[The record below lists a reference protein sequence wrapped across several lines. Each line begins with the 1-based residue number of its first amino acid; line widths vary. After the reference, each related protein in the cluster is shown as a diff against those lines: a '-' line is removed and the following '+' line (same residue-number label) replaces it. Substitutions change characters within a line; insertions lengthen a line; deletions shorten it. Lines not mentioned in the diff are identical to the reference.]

1 MSSTPPTSPDPNR
14 PPRPAP
20 GVPDYQLERLIGRG
34 SYGEV
39 WLARTALGARRA
51 VKVVYR
57 DSFDSERPYLR
68 EFAGIRAYEPISSH
82 ESQVSVFHVGKND
95 EAGYFYYVMELADD
109 AATLTK
115 PFPPLPATEPAA
127 SPPAYEPATLG
138 VLLKQRGRL
147 PCAEALPL
155 ARSLASALD
164 RLHGHGLVHRDIKPA
179 NIIFVDG
186 RPKLADIGLVTS
198 AAKADT
204 LVGTTGYI
212 PPEGPGTAAADLFS
226 FGKVLY
232 EVVTGHDRQEF
243 PMLPDDLAQLPDR
256 EQLLEVNEII
266 LKCCHL
272 DPRERYASGAD
283 VLADLKRIEAGHSLR
298 RDRARR
304 RQLAVAAVVVLAAVA
319 VWGWDKFRPVPV
331 AAPVRPTQMARAK
344 PAEPEGRWTNSL
356 GMVFTSLPGLP
367 VQFSIWETRVQ
378 DYEQFARAT
387 SRSAT
392 TARSSVRG
400 RTNLVSWLNP
410 ADMKPAP
417 DHPVRLVTWDDAN
430 DFCVWLTERERA
442 AGWLRE
448 GETYRLPTDLEWSWA
463 IGLTNETGSTP
474 VERHSDGSQTNVF
487 YWGTNWPPPDG
498 AGNFSDE
505 NSVMFQHIAGYLDPF
520 PGIAPVGSFPAE
532 RHGLFDLAGNVA
544 EWCGDELVERAKGGS
559 PVRVSRG
566 AAYENSGQSA
576 FRITRRMMTRAEIP
590 SSAIG
595 FRVVRVALPGP
606 PPTPP
611 VAVAV
616 AAPVPEPPAA
626 PAQRPTAVHSV
637 TRTNSLGMV
646 FVPVAGLTA
655 EFSIW
660 ETRVRDFRV
669 FAEATKHQTDV
680 GTFQEATTGN
690 KRIVVERRWHEE
702 ALAANPDWPV
712 RAISPRDA
720 LAFCAWL
727 TAHERAA
734 GLLPTNLCYRL
745 PRDHE
750 WSWAAGLTN
759 EVGATSLERFR
770 SATGPPRYPWGTNWP
785 PPLGAGNF
793 SGRESVL
800 SGRFQIPGYRDDF
813 ATVGPV
819 GSFPAEANGLFDLA
833 GNVSEICEEWPPV
846 PGVEPRFPRR
856 GASFDRYEPEDLE
869 MRARRSVSL
878 KHSSV
883 HAGFRVVR
891 APVEDNRPPGK

>member
-1 MSSTPPTSPDPNR
+1 MV
-14 PPRPAP
+14 A
-20 GVPDYQLERLIGRG
+20 DYQMERLIGRG

-39 WLARTALGARRA
+39 WLARTALGTLRA

-109 AATLTK
+109 AASLVKAPSTL
-115 PFPPLPATEPAA
+115 PLPETSDA
-127 SPPAYEPATLG
+127 PPPYAPATLS

-179 NIIFVDG
+179 NIIFVEG

-243 PMLPDDLAQLPDR
+243 PMLPDDLGQLPDR
-256 EQLLEVNEII
+256 DQLLEVNEII
-266 LKCCHL
+266 LKCCHM

-304 RQLAVAAVVVLAAVA
+304 RQLAVAACVLVVVLGGLGVQHFREQARLGKESEPAGA
-319 VWGWDKFRPVPV
+319 KARPVQL
-331 AAPVRPTQMARAK
+331 AQAK
-344 PAEPEGRWTNSL
+344 VAEPEGRWTNSL
-356 GMVFTSLPGLP
+356 GMVFASIPGLP

-387 SRSAT
+387 RRSPT
-392 TARSSVRG
+392 MARSSVRG
-400 RTNLVSWLNP
+400 RTNLVSWSSP
-410 ADMKPAP
+410 AELKPAP
-417 DHPVRLVTWDDAN
+417 DHAVRLVTWDDAN
-430 DFCVWLTERERA
+430 AFCLWLTERERA
-442 AGWLRE
+442 TGWLRE
-448 GETYRLPTDLEWSWA
+448 GESYRLPMDLEWSWA
-463 IGLTNETGSTP
+463 AGLTNETGSTP

-532 RHGLFDLAGNVA
+532 RHGLFDLAGNVS

-559 PVRVSRG
+559 TVRVSRG
-566 AAYENSGQSA
+566 AAYDNSGQTA

-590 SSAIG
+590 SAAIG
-595 FRVVRVALPGP
+595 FRVVRVALPGRVQ
-606 PPTPP
+606 PP
-611 VAVAV
+611 VAVAAV
-616 AAPVPEPPAA
+616 SLVPEPPAA
-626 PAQRPTAVHSV
+626 PAPRPAAFPKD

-660 ETRVRDFRV
+660 ETRIRDFRAFV
-669 FAEATKHQTDV
+669 ETTKHQADV
-680 GTFQEATTGN
+680 GTFQETLPGN
-690 KRIVVERRWHEE
+690 KRVIVERRWHEDTV
-702 ALAANPDWPV
+702 AANPDWPI

-727 TAHERAA
+727 TAHERTA

-759 EVGATSLERFR
+759 EVGTTSLERLR
-770 SATGPPRYPWGTNWP
+770 STGPGRFQWGTNWP

-793 SGRESVL
+793 SGTESIL
-800 SGRFQIPGYRDDF
+800 HEKYRIPGYRDDF
-813 ATVGPV
+813 PTVGPV
-819 GSFPAEANGLFDLA
+819 GSFPPEANGLFDLA
-833 GNVSEICEEWPPV
+833 GNVSEICEEWPPA

-856 GASFDRYEPEDLE
+856 GASFDRYEPEDFE
-869 MRARRSVSL
+869 VRYRRSVSL

-883 HAGFRVVR
+883 HAGFRVVC
-891 APVEDNRPPGK
+891 APVDDDRVPGR